1 MIGRLS
7 FLLEVLAILKRFFN
21 EWNGFKRPEDR
32 SRKTEE
38 KDYLRPG
45 PSNGKF
51 LKKGNC
57 STKPNF
63 QG

>member
-45 PSNGKF
+45 PSN
-51 LKKGNC
+51 
-57 STKPNF
+57 
-63 QG
+63 